1 MNGKTETILRL
12 IRIRVNKS
20 TMAKKAT
27 RHVILSLMAL
37 TLLAACTT
45 VPQNGPEPSA
55 TYQPPSLSAL
65 EQAYKQ
71 NPNNVQT
78 AINYAGALRDAAYL
92 NRAAIVLAPYVHAA
106 KPSEDALLEYSAVQ
120 LDLGNYIT
128 AEEYAQKAITKNDK
142 NARAYHLLGIALDA
156 QNQHE
161 SSEAAFRKAIEY
173 WQGNP
178 ALVMNDLAQNL
189 TTQEKVEEASETM
202 EEAARLAPQNIDIE
216 RNLRILRALQQTNVA
231 RPPKPGAKPA
241 TH

>member
-1 MNGKTETILRL
+1 MNGKIETILRL
-12 IRIRVNKS
+12 TQIRVNKS
-20 TMAKKAT
+20 TMVKQAA
-27 RHVILSLMAL
+27 RHIILSFMAL

-45 VPQNGPEPSA
+45 VPQTSTMPSA
-55 TYQPPSLSAL
+55 EQAPSLSAL

-78 AINYAGALRDAAYL
+78 VINYAGALRDAAYL

-128 AEEYAQKAITKNDK
+128 AEEYAQKAITQNEKNS
-142 NARAYHLLGIALDA
+142 RAYHLLGIALDA

-161 SSEAAFRKAIEY
+161 PAEQAFRKAIEH
-173 WQGNP
+173 WPGNP
-178 ALVMNDLAQNL
+178 AIVMSDLAQNL
-189 TTQEKVEEASETM
+189 TTQEKVEEAAETM
-202 EEAARLAPQNIDIE
+202 EEAARLAPNNIEIE

-231 RPPKPGAKPA
+231 RPPKPSAKP